1 MRTGKLLFILAISLA
16 SGSAAWAQAGLIFDD
31 EAYRE
36 LPLAAIRSRST
47 QNKKN
52 LLLHCPKPPEDQGQ
66 IASCVGHAIA
76 HAMTI
81 RWAFQCRVTDVAS
94 INSML
99 FSAAYIYNQVK
110 SNSRD
115 CHAGARMTDGLRLA
129 QSQGCCLESS
139 FPNSKYA
146 CGKLP
151 GEAERAEAS
160 QRRIKGYDKLFE
172 IEASPQEK
180 ITALLTALDWNNPAI
195 VCLSG
200 LPATGS
206 GTPSGTAGHAL
217 VAVDYDEDK
226 RVFTLLDSYRKN
238 GEDNGLATLSF
249 DEFGKYARYGF
260 IISLG
265 RWDCPL
271 PVTKNK

>member
-1 MRTGKLLFILAISLA
+1 MRTEKLLFILAISLA

-31 EAYRE
+31 EAYRK

-47 QNKKN
+47 QNKKD
-52 LLLHCPKPPEDQGQ
+52 LLRYSPKPPEDQGQ

-81 RWAFQCRVTDVAS
+81 RWAFQCNVTGEAA

-99 FSAAYIYNQVK
+99 FSASYIYNQVK
-110 SNSRD
+110 GVPGD

-139 FPNSKYA
+139 FPNSQYA
-146 CGKLP
+146 CGRLP
-151 GEAERAEAS
+151 GETERAEAS

-172 IEASPQEK
+172 IEASPHK
-180 ITALLTALDWNNPAI
+180 KVTALLTALDWNNPAI

-200 LPATGS
+200 LPATRS
-206 GTPSGTAGHAL
+206 GGPSATAGHAL

-226 RVFTLLDSYRKN
+226 KVFTLLDSYRKN
-238 GEDNGLATLSF
+238 KGDNGLVTLSF
-249 DEFGKYARYGF
+249 NEFGQYARYGF

-265 RWDCPL
+265 RWDCDL